1 MENPNLIFFGD
12 AGLTST
18 SANHVANL
26 AKEYV
31 QNIETELANCSFYRE
46 SVALIGTKDFNILSE
61 GMDDEAVK
69 KIPNLLQKVSEAN
82 SLIAWLREAI
92 KAKKTLTEQVDSMS
106 MEMWAVTNNIV
117 LPVKPNK
124 RASITSDQVLA
135 KRSIKERNRFYTLQA
150 QAAVYGKYIHPDG
163 KFATAR
169 KRFLH
174 KMQNRHDIV
183 GSGRDA
189 LLYNFD
195 PTCDAET
202 IEHVF
207 FDLQTIHRGVQAE
220 LNGIQHS
227 IDEEV
232 RADQIQAQKEYMVA
246 FSEYSLEQQRFVN
259 QYEEYKQTEIERIA
273 NRYKIVIPH
282 DLQSIYNEINSLGK

>member
-31 QNIETELANCSFYRE
+31 QNIETELANCNFYRK

-61 GMDDEAVK
+61 GMNDEAVK
-69 KIPNLLQKVSEAN
+69 NIPNLLQKVSEAN

-92 KAKKTLTEQVDSMS
+92 KAKKTLTEQIDCIS
-106 MEMWAVTNNIV
+106 MEMWATMNNIA

-124 RASITSDQVLA
+124 RESITTDQVLA

-169 KRFLH
+169 NRFLN

-183 GSGRDA
+183 GGGRDA

-195 PTCDAET
+195 PTCDSDT
-202 IEHVF
+202 IESVF
-207 FDLQTIHRGVQAE
+207 FELQKMHRSIQAE
-220 LNGIQHS
+220 MNGIQHS

-232 RADQIQAQKEYMVA
+232 RADQIQAQKEYKVA
-246 FSEYSLEQQRFVN
+246 FSEYSLEQQGFVN
-259 QYEEYKQTEIERIA
+259 QYEEYKQKAIERIV
-273 NRYKIVIPH
+273 NLYKIVIPN
-282 DLQSIYNEINSLGK
+282 DLQPIYNEINSLGK

>member
-1 MENPNLIFFGD
+1 MKNPNLIFFGD

-92 KAKKTLTEQVDSMS
+92 KAKKTLTEQVDCMS
-106 MEMWAVTNNIV
+106 MDTWATMNNIV
-117 LPVKPNK
+117 LPIKPDK
-124 RASITSDQVLA
+124 RVSITSDQVLA

-163 KFATAR
+163 KFSAAR

-195 PTCDAET
+195 PTCDSET
-202 IEHVF
+202 IENVF
-207 FDLQTIHRGVQAE
+207 FDLQKTHRSVQAE
-220 LNGIQHS
+220 LNGMQHS

-246 FSEYSLEQQRFVN
+246 FSEYSLEHQRFVN
-259 QYEEYKQTEIERIA
+259 QYEEYKQKKIERIA
-273 NRYKIVIPH
+273 NLYKIVIPN